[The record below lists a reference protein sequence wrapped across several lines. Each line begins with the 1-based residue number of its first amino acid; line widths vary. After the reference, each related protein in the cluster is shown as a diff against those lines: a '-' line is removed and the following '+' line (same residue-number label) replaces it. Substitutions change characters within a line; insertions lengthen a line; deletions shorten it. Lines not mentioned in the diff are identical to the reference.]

1 MPDYT
6 ITVKDYLYRRFP
18 IVEEP
23 RYASFW
29 KFENGKKVPSSA
41 AFKTKRDED
50 GLSVDI
56 AALSTPFQTAG
67 NTQNFGVA
75 EISAATPI
83 NLGYICKQDKKP
95 GNDAHALIIW

>member
-41 AFKTKRDED
+41 AFKTKRMKMVF
-50 GLSVDI
+50 LLILQLYQHHSK
-56 AALSTPFQTAG
+56 PR
-67 NTQNFGVA
+67 
-75 EISAATPI
+75 ATPKI
-83 NLGYICKQDKKP
+83 SE
-95 GNDAHALIIW
+95 